1 MKLLERQTGCPEI
14 LVTTSCA
21 RTPTSRVGKQTY
33 RIRIPTDTLGEIRTK
48 NDCDRRLQK
57 HTLVDFVD
65 VRYTTCRNPS

>member
-57 HTLVDFVD
+57 HTLDYVD
-65 VRYTTCRNPS
+65 VRYTS